1 MTANST
7 DRRVDMQFVSFRTF
21 SKGGKQQN
29 CMLALIG
36 VGTMLKIEFRHTV
49 CNSTTCILIMIRL
62 R

>member
-1 MTANST
+1 
-7 DRRVDMQFVSFRTF
+7 MQFVSFRTF